1 MTRKDYKEFAELIK
15 TSVNNPEIFT
25 ITDVANELCTIFKK
39 DNRKFNRDLFLKACD
54 LK

>member
-15 TSVNNPEIFT
+15 ASVNNPEIFT
-25 ITDVANELCTIFKK
+25 ITDVAYGMCVMFKE